1 MDKNIESIVRE
12 DIKKIL
18 PYVPGKPIEELQ
30 REYGLEMKE
39 IIKLASNENPLG
51 ASPKAVEAIKRC
63 ADKVYRYPEG
73 SGYYLKKKISAL
85 MEYPEENIILG
96 NGSSEVI
103 SMTMTAFINPGEE
116 VMYPTPSFLIYK
128 ILAYTIG
135 ARSVE
140 IPLKEDFSYDLNM
153 FLDRLTSKTRVII
166 LCNPNNPTG
175 NIIFREQMDEFM
187 KKVPD
192 SVVVIA
198 DEAYREYVEDENF
211 GTALPYIEKKNVIV
225 AMTFSK
231 IYGLAGLRIG
241 YGMAKSQI
249 IGFLERIRPPFNTTL
264 TAQEAALAALDD
276 EQHVKK
282 SIKNNKEGKR
292 YLYPRLNELGI
303 DYFPTET
310 NFILC
315 NLKRDASEVIKKLEK
330 RGIIIRDMTG
340 LGPGYARITIG
351 TEKENSVLIDN
362 LKEVLEGKDK

>member
-1 MDKNIESIVRE
+1 MDKKIENIVRE

-18 PYVPGKPIEELQ
+18 PYVPGKPMEELQ

-73 SGYYLKKKISAL
+73 SGYYLKKKISGL
-85 MEYPEENIILG
+85 MEYPEDSIILG
-96 NGSSEVI
+96 SGSSEII

-135 ARSVE
+135 ATAVE
-140 IPLKEDFSYDLNM
+140 IPLNPDFSYDLNM
-153 FLDRLTSKTRVII
+153 FLDKITPRTRVII

-175 NIIFREQMDEFM
+175 NIITGKQMDEFM

-192 SVVVIA
+192 DIVIIS

-211 GTALPYIEKKNVIV
+211 GTAFPYIENKNVIV
-225 AMTFSK
+225 ARTFSK

-241 YGMAKSQI
+241 YGIAGSQI
-249 IGFLERIRPPFNTTL
+249 ISFLERIRPPFNTTL

-282 SIKNNKEGKR
+282 SITNNTEGKR
-292 YLYPRLNELGI
+292 YLYPRLSELGI
-303 DYFPTET
+303 DCFPTQT

-315 NLKRDASEVIKKLEK
+315 NLKRDASEIIKKLEQ
-330 RGIIIRDMTG
+330 RGIIIRNMTG
-340 LGPGYARITIG
+340 IGPGYIRITIG

-362 LKEVLEGKDK
+362 LKEILEEKDK